1 VWVTLGLAPDA
12 QAVRATRDEVSDE
25 PARSRRP
32 AVAAA
37 VFFFFFVI
45 IRSGADT
52 PQESVAVGQTPGKLA
67 AAHDA

>member
-1 VWVTLGLAPDA
+1 MWVKLGLAPDA

-25 PARSRRP
+25 TARSRRP

-37 VFFFFFVI
+37 VFVI
-45 IRSGADT
+45 IRSGANT
-52 PQESVAVGQTPGKLA
+52 PEESVAVGLTPGKLA